1 MHSKRQLIYVHER
14 DSRTKN
20 DFYLVEG
27 AKGKTWN
34 WKKSQPSQIINVSKI
49 SVINKSTKR
58 KEY

>member
-1 MHSKRQLIYVHER
+1 MYVDER

-49 SVINKSTKR
+49 SPQISVINKSTKR